1 METEEQIIEKIREE
15 AKTANRNNI
24 TRTKAYF
31 NFFQEHPEI
40 HWAYLAHFVSRN
52 TGWNMT
58 DLKGDMLPRLLSEE
72 QVEYFFSF
80 LERCN
85 WLIFQNAYPQ
95 LLLYAASKQ
104 QNQPL
109 FHLLP
114 QFDISIFMQAVWP
127 RFWQYR
133 NSKLL
138 SYALIMNEQQYIE
151 INVLQCPFYQKNVL
165 ETLPF
170 KTQSVLHLNHVF
182 FPFFDLKTNKIRL
195 AGAIVRDFRE
205 VIERIQVGKRLY
217 ALLFQEQNIDAE
229 LYQWAKKT
237 EHTGSRV
244 DYWPQL
250 YSTSSK
256 QTLSTAYTFH
266 LAGGNLHEQAA
277 PVYSPTLESVWS
289 DILNHEIPAYQEW
302 FTNIEGVNEL
312 IGDENPHPYD
322 LTDEYLFAINKLE
335 LAIIAKEK
343 LP

>member
-15 AKTANRNNI
+15 TKTANRNNI

-72 QVEYFFSF
+72 QVEYFSSF

-85 WLIFQNAYPQ
+85 WLIFQDAYPQ
-95 LLLYAASKQ
+95 LILYAASKQ

-114 QFDISIFMQAVWP
+114 QFDSSIFMQDMWP
-127 RFWQYR
+127 RFWQDR

-138 SYALIMNEQQYIE
+138 SYSLIMNEQHYIE
-151 INVLQCPFYQKNVL
+151 IHVLQDPFYQKHVL
-165 ETLPF
+165 ETLLF
-170 KTQSVLHLNHVF
+170 KTQSLLHLNHVF
-182 FPFFDLKTNKIRL
+182 FPFLDLKTGNIRL
-195 AGAIVRDFRE
+195 AGTIVRDFSQ
-205 VIERIQVGKRLY
+205 VNERIQVGKRLY
-217 ALLFQEQNIDAE
+217 ALLFQEQSINAK
-229 LYQWAKKT
+229 LCQWAEET
-237 EHTGSRV
+237 IHTGSRV
-244 DYWPQL
+244 DYWPHL

-256 QTLSTAYTFH
+256 QELSSRYTFH
-266 LAGGNLHEQAA
+266 LAGGELHRQAA
-277 PVYSPTLESVWS
+277 PVYSPTLESVWP
-289 DILNHEIPAYQEW
+289 DVLNHERPAYQEW
-302 FTNIEGVNEL
+302 FTNIEYVKEW
-312 IGDENPHPYD
+312 IGDENPYPYD
-322 LTDEYLFAINKLE
+322 LTDEYLFTINKLE

-343 LP
+343 LL